1 MHEAVRNYKKNH
13 DTLED
18 VRRSYQLTPSN
29 NTIVHESLNT
39 KTSSNSLT
47 LNNFKKKVLESGRS
61 DRLMASKVKDFQD
74 ETLFSK
80 YQTL

>member
-29 NTIVHESLNT
+29 NTIVHDSLN
-39 KTSSNSLT
+39 KKASSNSLT
-47 LNNFKKKVLESGRS
+47 LNNFKKKVIESGKS
-61 DRLMASKVKDFQD
+61 DRLIASRGKDFQLD
-74 ETLFSK
+74 TLFSK